1 MDPGRRRLGMAAV
14 AMGLA
19 ALLLTFSRASWLAI
33 LLGGVTMLLVA
44 PGRRAMPNARARLRV
59 TVAAFNLVFFALLR
73 IPRLGPL
80 SEHKPHPARALYHS
94 VAHAGLSPARTVPDR

>member
-19 ALLLTFSRASWLAI
+19 ALLLTFSRAAWLAI

-44 PGRRAMPNARARLRV
+44 PGRRAMPNARARLGA
-59 TVAAFNLVFFALLR
+59 TVAAFTLAFFALLR
-73 IPRLGPL
+73 ISSPGALREQN
-80 SEHKPHPARALYHS
+80 SIETRAFSDSRESHVIRRGS
-94 VAHAGLSPARTVPDR
+94 T